1 MALINYCRC
10 DDRLIHGQV
19 IYKWMEALK
28 LEQVIVVDD
37 KVINDVIEKGFIKMA
52 APKNLKLQIISV
64 SEASRYFYNDNHDE
78 RTLVLIRDLDTA
90 KKIIEADINI
100 KKLILG
106 RIPAGIGRR
115 KVTENVYLSKDNLEL
130 LKELIKLEV
139 KVVIQMVPDECEI
152 CLNDSMAELERRDFR
167 KYV

>member
-1 MALINYCRC
+1 MALISCCRC
-10 DDRLIHGQV
+10 DERLIHGQV

-37 KVINDVIEKGFIKMA
+37 KAANDVIEKGFIKMA

-64 SEASRYFYNDNHDE
+64 NEIDRYFYNNNYDE

-90 KKIIEADINI
+90 NKIMGSDVKI

-106 RIPAGIGRR
+106 RIPAGIGR
-115 KVTENVYLSKDNLEL
+115 KKIADNVYLNKDNMEL
-130 LKELIKLEV
+130 LNKFIKLGV
-139 KVVIQMVPDECEI
+139 NVVIQMVPDECEI
-152 CLNDSMAELERRDFR
+152 CLGDNIAELERRYFS
-167 KYV
+167 